1 MSTHK
6 NIDRICCVVI
16 ALALVLT
23 VAFMNGERLGAE
35 AVAYGG
41 GYEKRLFDTSRV
53 HTIDIV
59 MDDWES
65 FLDTCIEDVYKRQT
79 QHCHPSGDRRFPMR

>member
-23 VAFMNGERLGAE
+23 VAFMNGERLG
-35 AVAYGG
+35 GG
-41 GYEKRLFDTSRV
+41 GCRL
-53 HTIDIV
+53 
-59 MDDWES
+59 W
-65 FLDTCIEDVYKRQT
+65 
-79 QHCHPSGDRRFPMR
+79 RRIRKAPL

>member
-53 HTIDIV
+53 HRYGRLG
-59 MDDWES
+59 E
-65 FLDTCIEDVYKRQT
+65 FFGHLHR
-79 QHCHPSGDRRFPMR
+79 